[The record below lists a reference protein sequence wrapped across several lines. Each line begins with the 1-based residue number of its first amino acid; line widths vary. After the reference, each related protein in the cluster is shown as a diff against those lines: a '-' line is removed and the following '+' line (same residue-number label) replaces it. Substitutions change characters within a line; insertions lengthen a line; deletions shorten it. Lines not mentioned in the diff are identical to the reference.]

1 MDSQKSCSGPRKM
14 PCNKAYIQLSFL
26 HNLWSRI
33 FVCFHVDNDNL
44 KWCFVDNDDHWSPS
58 SPTLRS
64 SLCTS
69 LLIKGTAFWSK
80 APLHFYATKLLKQRI
95 KSSMRRQSNAS
106 RRFPSSSI
114 GPPELF
120 FKILKDPKRPQP
132 TIIIQT
138 PKEGWSS
145 LIAQPT
151 HPTSRFCC
159 FLF

>member
-1 MDSQKSCSGPRKM
+1 MILC
-14 PCNKAYIQLSFL
+14 
-26 HNLWSRI
+26 SRI
-33 FVCFHVDNDNL
+33 FVCFHVDYDNFN
-44 KWCFVDNDDHWSPS
+44 WRYVDNDDHWSPF

-132 TIIIQT
+132 TNQPSSSRLLKKADLRWSPNQRIQL
-138 PKEGWSS
+138 PGFVAFCFKEQLVSKDLGWK
-145 LIAQPT
+145 LLQQ
-151 HPTSRFCC
+151 
-159 FLF
+159 